1 MEHDFILVELN
12 RMQEIRFHG
21 RGGQGTV
28 VAAILLSKAFFQD
41 GFWVQSFPA
50 FGVERR
56 GAPVEAFLRIDK
68 QKIMA
73 RYAIT
78 QPDHIL
84 VQDNRLMQSVNVTQ
98 GLKPGGWVLLNT
110 PSGADYVQMLAG
122 FRLAT
127 VDATQIASD
136 NGLGTRTHPIVNTA
150 MIGAFAR
157 ILKMPFIEAVKA
169 AIQADIHK
177 KTSANER
184 AAQQAY
190 DSVNLVVA

>member
-1 MEHDFILVELN
+1 
-12 RMQEIRFHG
+12 MQEIRFHG

-41 GFWVQSFPA
+41 GFWVQSFPS

-56 GAPVEAFLRIDK
+56 GAPVEAYLRIDK

-73 RYAIT
+73 RYAIK
-78 QPDHIL
+78 QPDHVL
-84 VQDNRLMQSVNVTQ
+84 VQDKRLMQSANVTQ

-110 PSGADYVQMLAG
+110 PTEANYVKKLAG

-127 VDATQIASD
+127 VDASQIASD

-157 ILKMPFIEAVKA
+157 VLKMPSIEAVKT
-169 AIQADIHK
+169 AIQADIHS

-184 AAQQAY
+184 AAQEAY
-190 DSVNLVVA
+190 DLVKLAVA